1 MNPKTMRKINKH
13 ADNLLLEWLK
23 TLIPE
28 EDQSKVSLSNLNS
41 FLPSAN
47 YFYANSSLRLSFYGP
62 KWTRKCIK
70 KLVKAGKELESI
82 TMQDLE
88 DTVNRKPIEDED
100 D

>member
-13 ADNLLLEWLK
+13 ADSLLLSWLK

-28 EDQSKVSLSNLNS
+28 EDKEKVSIENLNS

-47 YFYANSSLRLSFYGP
+47 YFYANKSLRLSFYGP
-62 KWTRKCIK
+62 KWARKCIK
-70 KLVKAGKELESI
+70 KLLRNGKELESI
-82 TMQDLE
+82 TMKDLE
-88 DTVNRKPIEDED
+88 DVSNRRPIQDED